1 MTEQFLSE
9 GKARNLVE
17 QYIST
22 EGEDV
27 STQVILDSG
36 EVPRLNG
43 YIIQPGKVSDS
54 IFSGPGSYVDKN
66 TGNVVE
72 FDNPELKT
80 KEGVPLRLM
89 VRTGRISTHDIARGS
104 IPFKDQIL
112 AANHDYMRR
121 IAKSYIGTS
130 QFETSLAPTSV
141 VIAAQNLR
149 QIRFENVIRAYM
161 AKSSTK
167 TSLFMHY
174 KKGNRTFC
182 GHKLPDG
189 LIANGKLD
197 YIMDTPSTKSDEHDE
212 SVSPK
217 FLFDQG
223 ICTPEQY
230 NQIRNGSLALFGA
243 ISKLL
248 LPRGLI
254 AVDTKTEHG
263 INHLG
268 QIVAQ
273 DEIWTLDSSRFWL
286 EEDYNNQL
294 AKLTSGEITELN
306 PKSFSKEFARGFS
319 TGEEPYTDEQRIEIA
334 VRYIMGIQHLL
345 GKPFIPDMRSR
356 EERVISGLEEV
367 IKLAA

>member
-1 MTEQFLSE
+1 MTEQFLLE
-9 GKARNLVE
+9 GQARDLVE

-22 EGEDV
+22 EGKEV
-27 STQVILDSG
+27 STQEILDSG
-36 EVPRLNG
+36 AIPRLQG

-54 IFSGPGSYVDKN
+54 IFSGFGSYVDKK
-66 TGNVVE
+66 TGDTVE
-72 FDNPELKT
+72 FENTELKT
-80 KEGVPLRLM
+80 KESLPLRLM
-89 VRTGRISTHDIARGS
+89 VRTDRISTHDITRGS

-121 IAKSYIGTS
+121 IAQGYIGTS
-130 QFETSLAPTSV
+130 QFETSLAPTAV

-161 AKSSTK
+161 AKSSTE

-174 KKGNRTFC
+174 NRGERRFC
-182 GHKLPDG
+182 GHKIRNG
-189 LIANGKLD
+189 LIANEKLD

-212 SVSPK
+212 SVSPD
-217 FLFDQG
+217 FLIELG
-223 ICTPEQY
+223 ICTSEQY
-230 NQIRNGSLALFGA
+230 DQIRNGSLALFGA
-243 ISKLL
+243 ISQLL

-286 EEDYNNQL
+286 KEDYNNQL

-319 TGEEPYTDEQRIEIA
+319 KGNEGYTDEQRIEIA

-345 GKPFIPDMRSR
+345 GKPFVPDMRSR
-356 EERVISGLEEV
+356 EERVIRGLEEV
-367 IKLAA
+367 VMLAV